1 MTDNQNWI
9 QIRVKCQIAD
19 LETVSGIM
27 SMVDNGLMIEDF
39 SDVDQELDGVY
50 GDLIDESILEA
61 DRTVAYVSVFIPEIK
76 SPAESILYIRN
87 RLEEMQIDAQ
97 VTQIGVKEE
106 DWADSWKQ
114 YYKPIKTGD
123 RLVIVP
129 VWETYDPAPEEITV
143 LMEPGMAFGTGT
155 HETTRLCAALL
166 EQYVTPGCAMLDV
179 GCGSG
184 ILAIC
189 AAKLGAAACFACDI
203 DPQAVKVAEENTR
216 LNHTPNVKCAVS
228 DLLKETPMIPGG
240 YQVTAANI
248 VADVIIRLAPDI
260 GAYMAPDG
268 VLIVSGI
275 IIERAEETVSAL
287 QKAGFHVVDDRRENG
302 WYAAAV
308 AKN

>member
-9 QIRVKCQIAD
+9 QIKVTCNVDD
-19 LETVSGIM
+19 LDTVTGVM
-27 SMVDNGLMIEDF
+27 SMVDNGLMIEDY
-39 SDVDQELDGVY
+39 SDVDRELDGVY
-50 GDLIDESILEA
+50 GDLIDETILEA
-61 DRTVAYVSVFIPEIK
+61 NRTVASVSVFIPEIK
-76 SPAESILYIRN
+76 SPAESLLFIRG
-87 RLEEMQIDAQ
+87 RLAELQIDAE
-97 VTQIGVKEE
+97 VTQTGVKEE

-129 VWETYDPAPEEITV
+129 VWETYDPTPDEITV
-143 LMEPGMAFGTGT
+143 LMDPGMAFGTGT

-166 EQYVTPGCAMLDV
+166 EQYVTPGCTMLDV

-189 AAKLGAAACFACDI
+189 AAKLGASQCFACDI
-203 DPQAVKVAEENTR
+203 DPQAVKVAVENTK
-216 LNHTPNVKCAVS
+216 LNDTPNVKCAVS
-228 DLLKETPMIPGG
+228 DLLKQTEKVEGG
-240 YQVTAANI
+240 YQVAAANI

-260 GAYMAPDG
+260 GAYLADDG

-275 IIERAEETVSAL
+275 IIERAEETVAAL
-287 QKAGFHVVDDRRENG
+287 NEAGFRVIDDRRENG

-308 AKN
+308 KRG

>member
-9 QIRVKCQIAD
+9 QIKVTCNVAD
-19 LETVSGIM
+19 LDTVTSVM
-27 SMVDNGLMIEDF
+27 SMVDNGLMIEDY
-39 SDVDQELDGVY
+39 SDVDRELDGVY
-50 GDLIDESILEA
+50 GDLIDEAILEA
-61 DRTVAYVSVFIPEIK
+61 DRTVAAVSVFIPEIK
-76 SPAESILYIRN
+76 SPAESLHFIRN
-87 RLEEMQIDAQ
+87 RLAELQVEAE
-97 VTQIGVKEE
+97 VTQTGVKEE

-129 VWETYDPAPEEITV
+129 VWETYDPTPEEITV
-143 LMEPGMAFGTGT
+143 LMDPGMAFGTGT

-166 EQYVTPGCAMLDV
+166 EQYVTPGCTMLDV

-189 AAKLGAAACFACDI
+189 AAKLGASQCFACDI
-203 DPQAVKVAEENTR
+203 DPQAVKVAVENTQ
-216 LNHTPNVKCAVS
+216 LNNTPNVKCAVS
-228 DLLKETPMIPGG
+228 DLLKQTEKAEGG
-240 YQVTAANI
+240 YQVAAANI

-260 GAYMAPDG
+260 GAYLAEDG

-275 IIERAEETVSAL
+275 IIERAEETVAAL
-287 QKAGFHVVDDRRENG
+287 QDAGFRVIDDWRENG

-308 AKN
+308 KRG

>member
-9 QIRVKCQIAD
+9 QIKVTCNVAD
-19 LETVSGIM
+19 LDTVTSVM
-27 SMVDNGLMIEDF
+27 SMVDNGLMIEDY
-39 SDVDQELDGVY
+39 SDVDRELDGVY
-50 GDLIDESILEA
+50 GDLIDETILEA
-61 DRTVAYVSVFIPEIK
+61 DRTVAAVSVFIPEIK
-76 SPAESILYIRN
+76 SPAESLLFIRS
-87 RLEEMQIDAQ
+87 RLNELHIDAE
-97 VTQIGVKEE
+97 VTQTGVKEE

-123 RLVIVP
+123 RLMIVP
-129 VWETYDPAPEEITV
+129 VWETYDPTPDEITV
-143 LMEPGMAFGTGT
+143 LMDPGMAFGTGT

-166 EQYVTPGCAMLDV
+166 EQYVTPGCTMLDV

-189 AAKLGAAACFACDI
+189 AAKLGAAQCFACDI
-203 DPQAVKVAEENTR
+203 DPQAVKVAVENTL
-216 LNHTPNVKCAVS
+216 LNDTPNVKCAVS
-228 DLLKETPMIPGG
+228 DLLKQTEKVEGG
-240 YQVTAANI
+240 YQVAAANI

-260 GAYMAPDG
+260 GAYLAEDG

-287 QKAGFHVVDDRRENG
+287 NEAGFRVIDDRRENG

-308 AKN
+308 KRG